1 MESRIIIKAILFDF
15 HGVLVFRKK
24 DYRPDS
30 VADGID
36 SMIGDCANDAEFKA
50 RAMGKYGLNEK
61 EFQSVLDRIVDKYE
75 KFAELWELLPQ
86 LRKKYK
92 LAIINNG
99 TFLTVPKFD
108 AKFSIC
114 GSFDLFVSSAA
125 EGVRKPDAKIFLPT
139 AQKLGVVPEECLF
152 MDDMKINIKGAAA
165 VGMETIWWE
174 NKETGFEKFLETI
187 GVDKLL

>member
-50 RAMGKYGLNEK
+50 RAMKKYGLDEK
-61 EFQSVLDRIVDKYE
+61 GFNSVLGRIVDKYE
-75 KFAELWELLPQ
+75 KFAEIWDLLPQ

-99 TFLTVPKFD
+99 TFLTIPKFD
-108 AKFSIC
+108 ERHSIYKN
-114 GSFDLFVSSAA
+114 FDLFVSSSV
-125 EGVRKPDAKIFLPT
+125 EGIKKPDAGIYRMA
-139 AQKLGVVPEECLF
+139 AQRLDVVPGGCLF
-152 MDDMKINIKGAAA
+152 MDDSKTNVDGAESIGIKS
-165 VGMETIWWE
+165 IWWE
-174 NKETGFEKFLETI
+174 SKDIGFGKFKDFLE
-187 GVDKLL
+187 